1 MKTYRELF
9 AIAGVPR
16 LLLSA
21 TFPRLAYSMV
31 GLAVFFHL
39 QEMTG
44 SVGTA
49 GLALGVMSLMG
60 SLTAAPRGAFV
71 DRYGQSIPLYVMT
84 PGYVLAASLMAKFAT
99 TTSSALF
106 FAVLLGIAAPPINM
120 SIRPLW
126 VELVGKDRVRT
137 AYGLDS
143 AHMNLMQLLG
153 PVIATIVALHISSAA
168 GLYLVAGS
176 MALGGLM
183 LATNPN
189 SKAWVPEERV
199 VGEVGILRSPAMRL
213 LALEGASMGFAMG
226 FITIGIPAL
235 ATLSG
240 AREQAGPLMS
250 AIGVGSI
257 IGTVWAG
264 AKAKNVAPVIGLR
277 NSVLLC
283 AVSLLPLAWV
293 PIGPWLMMQVAVAF
307 ALMGPAQVFY
317 LETIDIVRPRGTA
330 VAALGTLWTIEGSA
344 GAIASAL
351 GGNIAEWVS
360 PQLTLL
366 LGSICVFI
374 SPVLLT
380 IGMKTVLKEAAQAP
394 SPITSE
400 APAD

>member
-1 MKTYRELF
+1 MRTYRELF
-9 AIAGVPR
+9 ALPGVLR

-31 GLAVFFHL
+31 GLSVFFHL
-39 QEMTG
+39 QAMTG

-49 GLALGVMSLMG
+49 GLALGAMSLMG

-71 DRYGQSIPLYVMT
+71 DRFGQTVPLYVMT
-84 PGYVLAASLMAKFAT
+84 PAYALSAILMARYAT
-99 TTSSALF
+99 STVSALA
-106 FAVLLGIAAPPINM
+106 FAMLLGVAAPPVNM

-126 VELVGKDRVRT
+126 VEIVGQERVRT

-143 AHMNLMQLLG
+143 AHMNIMQLLG
-153 PVIATIVALHISSAA
+153 PVLATLAALHIDSAA
-168 GLYLVAGS
+168 GLYVVSGCMAAGGV
-176 MALGGLM
+176 L

-189 SKAWVPEERV
+189 SKAWVPEDKV
-199 VGEVGILRSPAMRL
+199 DGEVGLLRSPAMRL
-213 LALEGASMGFAMG
+213 LALEGASMGLAMG

-240 AREQAGPLMS
+240 NRSQAGPLMS

-257 IGTVWAG
+257 VGSVWAG
-264 AKAKNVAPVIGLR
+264 TKAKNVAPVIGLR

-283 AVSLLPLAWV
+283 AISLMPLAWV
-293 PIGPWLMMQVAVAF
+293 PIGPWLMLQVAVAF

-330 VAALGTLWTIEGSA
+330 VSALGTLWTIEGSA
-344 GAIASAL
+344 GALASAL
-351 GGNIAEWVS
+351 GGNIAEWHS

-366 LGSICVFI
+366 LGSVCVFA
-374 SPVLLT
+374 SPIIFTL
-380 IGMKTVLKEAAQAP
+380 GMRTVLKDAAKAP
-394 SPITSE
+394 SPITSDE
-400 APAD
+400 PAD